1 MKMKKRLLTTL
12 LCLTLLLPSCAISK
26 PTHNVKLDEYPKKEK
41 VVSGEHDPIMKL
53 LLSGLIILSVNFL
66 FTK

>member
-1 MKMKKRLLTTL
+1 MKKNIISILFCIMLLV
-12 LCLTLLLPSCAISK
+12 PSCATSK
-26 PTHNVKLDEYPKKEK
+26 PITQKPPQPQE
-41 VVSGEHDPIMKL
+41 VVSGENDPIMKL

>member
-1 MKMKKRLLTTL
+1 MKKMMIVLLATTVL
-12 LCLTLLLPSCAISK
+12 MTSCGATKSIDK
-26 PTHNVKLDEYPKKEK
+26 VETQKEI
-41 VVSGEHDPIMKL
+41 VSGEHDPIMKL

>member
-1 MKMKKRLLTTL
+1 MET
-12 LCLTLLLPSCAISK
+12 
-26 PTHNVKLDEYPKKEK
+26 PKTAMLKVETQKEI
-41 VVSGEHDPIMKL
+41 VSGEHDPIMKL

>member
-1 MKMKKRLLTTL
+1 MKKKIIALSLSLILLSGCGSTKPASDGCCEAKTETL
-12 LCLTLLLPSCAISK
+12 
-26 PTHNVKLDEYPKKEK
+26 
-41 VVSGEHDPIMKL
+41 SGENDPIMKL

>member
-1 MKMKKRLLTTL
+1 MKKNIISILFCIMLLV
-12 LCLTLLLPSCAISK
+12 PSCATSK
-26 PTHNVKLDEYPKKEK
+26 PTTQKPPQSQE
-41 VVSGEHDPIMKL
+41 VVSGENDPIMKL

>member
-1 MKMKKRLLTTL
+1 MLLV
-12 LCLTLLLPSCAISK
+12 PSCATSK
-26 PTHNVKLDEYPKKEK
+26 LNTQKPQQQE
-41 VVSGEHDPIMKL
+41 VVSGENDPIMKL

>member
-1 MKMKKRLLTTL
+1 MKKKLISVLLVSILIFGCGTKASTKDNNK
-12 LCLTLLLPSCAISK
+12 TN
-26 PTHNVKLDEYPKKEK
+26 TE
-41 VVSGEHDPIMKL
+41 VVSGENDPIMKL

>member
-1 MKMKKRLLTTL
+1 MKKNIISILFCIMLLV
-12 LCLTLLLPSCAISK
+12 PSCATSK
-26 PTHNVKLDEYPKKEK
+26 PTTQKPSQPQE
-41 VVSGEHDPIMKL
+41 VVSGENDPIMKL

>member
-1 MKMKKRLLTTL
+1 MKKKIIALSLSLILLSGCGSTK
-12 LCLTLLLPSCAISK
+12 PASDSCCEAK
-26 PTHNVKLDEYPKKEK
+26 TET
-41 VVSGEHDPIMKL
+41 VSGENDPIMKL

>member
-1 MKMKKRLLTTL
+1 MKKNIILILFCIMLLV
-12 LCLTLLLPSCAISK
+12 PSCATSK
-26 PTHNVKLDEYPKKEK
+26 LNTQKPQQQE
-41 VVSGEHDPIMKL
+41 VVSGENDPIMKL

>member
-1 MKMKKRLLTTL
+1 MKKNIISILLCITL
-12 LCLTLLLPSCAISK
+12 LVPSCASSK
-26 PTHNVKLDEYPKKEK
+26 SASTKIEEPKKE

-53 LLSGLIILSVNFL
+53 LISGLIILSVNFL

>member
-1 MKMKKRLLTTL
+1 MKKKIIALSLSLILLSGCGTT
-12 LCLTLLLPSCAISK
+12 K
-26 PTHNVKLDEYPKKEK
+26 PASDGCCEAKTET
-41 VVSGEHDPIMKL
+41 VSGEKDPIMKL

>member
-1 MKMKKRLLTTL
+1 MKKKMIAIALSTTL
-12 LCLTLLLPSCAISK
+12 LVGCGSTKNIEPCC
-26 PTHNVKLDEYPKKEK
+26 NEEPKKE
-41 VVSGEHDPIMKL
+41 VVSGENDPIMKL